1 MILLRMPFVKQ
12 AAYLGIADAKLGEK
26 VICVVAP
33 HDTTK
38 IADEACCA
46 LWRSQIERLMA
57 KNQVAVDGIVFREHI
72 VMDPRHN
79 SKVEYEVL
87 RASLLKD
94 GVV

>member
-1 MILLRMPFVKQ
+1 MYKMTV
-12 AAYLGIADAKLGEK
+12 
-26 VICVVAP
+26 
-33 HDTTK
+33 
-38 IADEACCA
+38 
-46 LWRSQIERLMA
+46 ERLMA